1 MATQARSIA
10 SLTISFGLVAI
21 PVKLYSA
28 TQSSERI
35 SFNLLRAKDG
45 SRVKQQYVAVAD
57 GQLVE
62 RAEMVKGYEFA
73 KDQYVMFSPEE
84 LKALEDTT
92 THAIDIGQFV
102 PLESVDPVYFDGTYY
117 LAPDKG
123 GAKPYTLLATA
134 LRKTGQCAVG
144 RWVSR
149 GKEHIVIIR
158 PMQDGLAMHQLHF
171 KEQVRELKDLGL
183 EPAPVSEPELKL
195 AQQLIDHLAAKRF
208 DANEYHD
215 EFKGRVEAAIQK
227 KVEGKQISLAEAP
240 AASTS
245 GNVIDLMEAL
255 RASID
260 ARGAKTPSLKERK
273 APKRATGTHR
283 APARRLADEMQEFDS
298 KDLKRLFGIPAS
310 HVRSLIRAGHISPSK
325 KAGKSGKLAYSFQD
339 LIVLRTLGSLRAAK
353 IPTKR
358 INRTLREIRSSLPGE
373 LPLSGLSIVAVGDR
387 IVVREG
393 RSLRESETGQYTL
406 ALEVI
411 DQDGALLDD
420 RQALERRGKGRAAR
434 SAAAPAAGR
443 RGAFR
448 ARDGSRGTDAEGAAP
463 MRRASRLAAH
473 GGAGESGTAA
483 APEGPS
489 ARGGSVYRGIDT
501 AEALLSFNLAVLL
514 EDLDRRRSDG
524 GVPGRPRA
532 GPGACRRPLQPR
544 AALRAGGQREDAL
557 RHLLAYRRS

>member
-1 MATQARSIA
+1 MARRGEGEGMATQARSIA

-62 RAEMVKGYEFA
+62 RSEMVKGYEFA

-134 LRKTGQCAVG
+134 LRKTAQCAVG

-149 GKEHIVIIR
+149 GKEHIVVIR
-158 PMQDGLAMHQLHF
+158 PMEDGLAMHQLHF
-171 KEQVRELKDLGL
+171 KEQVRELKDLGI

-208 DANEYHD
+208 DPNEYHD

-240 AASTS
+240 AASTG

-260 ARGAKTPSLKERK
+260 ARGAKAPSLKERK
-273 APKRATGTHR
+273 APKRAA
-283 APARRLADEMQEFDS
+283 APTAARKTARR
-298 KDLKRLFGIPAS
+298 
-310 HVRSLIRAGHISPSK
+310 
-325 KAGKSGKLAYSFQD
+325 
-339 LIVLRTLGSLRAAK
+339 
-353 IPTKR
+353 
-358 INRTLREIRSSLPGE
+358 
-373 LPLSGLSIVAVGDR
+373 
-387 IVVREG
+387 
-393 RSLRESETGQYTL
+393 
-406 ALEVI
+406 
-411 DQDGALLDD
+411 
-420 RQALERRGKGRAAR
+420 
-434 SAAAPAAGR
+434 
-443 RGAFR
+443 
-448 ARDGSRGTDAEGAAP
+448 
-463 MRRASRLAAH
+463 
-473 GGAGESGTAA
+473 
-483 APEGPS
+483 
-489 ARGGSVYRGIDT
+489 
-501 AEALLSFNLAVLL
+501 
-514 EDLDRRRSDG
+514 
-524 GVPGRPRA
+524 
-532 GPGACRRPLQPR
+532 
-544 AALRAGGQREDAL
+544 
-557 RHLLAYRRS
+557 